1 MTECA
6 HVLVEVVAL
15 PTSGRLSVQK
25 SKAAPG
31 GSRDAKRRSE
41 PLANSDADAHIES
54 ASGRRYRLVE
64 GGSGRSVD
72 GAGARWR
79 DGGLRDPVP
88 QVRRLVGE
96 PRLPIRAFTGAREE
110 IAQTAFLQLYRA
122 RHRYEPRAGFLAYLY
137 RITTN
142 VCLNEM
148 RCREYSKT
156 IESLNAPLENGSG
169 GWDAAPSRIA
179 DAHSLG
185 PIEHL
190 VGVSLAAKVQKVLD
204 RLPLN
209 QRAAFLL
216 GRVGGLSYRDV
227 AESLQTS
234 VSAVKSLIFRATS
247 TLRNELQDVL

>member
-1 MTECA
+1 M
-6 HVLVEVVAL
+6 
-15 PTSGRLSVQK
+15 PTRISSQPRAADIASWKADPDVQLME
-25 SKAAPG
+25 
-31 GSRDAKRRSE
+31 R
-41 PLANSDADAHIES
+41 
-54 ASGRRYRLVE
+54 V
-64 GGSGRSVD
+64 
-72 GAGARWR
+72 R
-79 DGGLRDPVP
+79 DGEMEAFETLFRKYGGLLVNHAY
-88 QVRRLVGE
+88 QFVRSRE
-96 PRLPIRAFTGAREE
+96 RAEE

-185 PIEHL
+185 PIGHL